1 MAEQKEMSFRETAA
15 ALMRGNREK
24 LQLGYTAPSAAYAA
38 MHYRNGVEPSRDDA
52 TLNDDLIPY
61 AQGFADGM
69 ADALENFSADQP
81 ALTLAFGTPDWAS
94 KRYQRHADDPRVERT
109 DAYEDGR
116 RHGRREHAPSI
127 YPALREVDLIQRFPE
142 RGDAA

>member
-69 ADALENFSADQP
+69 ADALENFPAEQP
-81 ALTLAFGTPDWAS
+81 ALTLVTGTPDWAT
-94 KRYQRHADDPRVERT
+94 KRYERHANHPEFDRS
-109 DAYEDGR
+109 DAYDDGR
-116 RHGRREHAPSI
+116 RDGRREHAPGI
-127 YPALREVDLIQRFPE
+127 YPALREVDFIQRFPD
-142 RGDAA
+142 RAA